1 MVLIGSVALDETLR
15 HVLDDVMSRR
25 APRQRHLAGAT
36 DPDRAADAELDEA
49 CQALMDEF
57 VEAGF
62 GPDGRP
68 NQHGLLLVRLIEELT
83 RPLMQRSR
91 AR

>member
-1 MVLIGSVALDETLR
+1 MLARRVPRLR
-15 HVLDDVMSRR
+15 HLGE
-25 APRQRHLAGAT
+25 A
-36 DPDRAADAELDEA
+36 DPDRAPDAELDEA

-62 GPDGRP
+62 AADGQVTQRGVL
-68 NQHGLLLVRLIEELT
+68 QQLIEELA

>member
-1 MVLIGSVALDETLR
+1 MPLDQTLR
-15 HVLDDVMSRR
+15 HLLGEVLGRR
-25 APRQRHLAGAT
+25 VPRLRHLGEA
-36 DPDRAADAELDEA
+36 DPDRVADAELDEA

-62 GPDGRP
+62 AADGQA
-68 NQHGLLLVRLIEELT
+68 NQRGLLLQQLIEELA